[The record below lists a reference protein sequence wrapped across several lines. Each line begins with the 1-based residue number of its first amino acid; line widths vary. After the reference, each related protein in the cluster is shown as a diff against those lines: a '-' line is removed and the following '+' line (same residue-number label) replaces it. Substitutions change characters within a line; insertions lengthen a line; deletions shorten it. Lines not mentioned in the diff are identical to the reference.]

1 VQAQI
6 RERTTNNLQFV
17 RSAATNSA
25 CRILRIEGGWYA
37 TLQVP
42 RIQSEEA
49 WTLELLERG
58 VLVQPGFYFDFES
71 EAFLVVSLL
80 TEPSVFQLGVRN
92 ILDAC

>member
-1 VQAQI
+1 MQAQI
-6 RERTTNNLQFV
+6 RERTANNLQFL
-17 RSAATNSA
+17 RSAVTNSP
-25 CRILRIEGGWYA
+25 CRVLRIEGGWYV

-42 RIQSEEA
+42 RIRSEEA

-71 EAFLVVSLL
+71 EAFLVISLL
-80 TEPSVFQLGVRN
+80 TEPSVFQPGVRN